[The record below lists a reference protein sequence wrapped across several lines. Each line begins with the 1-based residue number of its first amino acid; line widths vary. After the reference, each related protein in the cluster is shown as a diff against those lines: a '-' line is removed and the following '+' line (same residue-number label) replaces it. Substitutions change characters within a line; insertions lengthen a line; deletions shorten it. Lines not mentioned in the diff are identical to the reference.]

1 MRERPILMSGTMV
14 RAILEGRKTQ
24 TRRVV
29 KLPPAPMKL
38 GQFEPT
44 NVDGFNKAGKY
55 FPPRPALWHTR
66 NGATVVCPYGI
77 HGDRLW
83 VRETWRSYGERG
95 RGGEIERF
103 MYRAG
108 INQAT
113 DGWKWKPGI
122 HMPRRACRLVLEV
135 TAVRVKRLQEI
146 SVDDAIAEGVV
157 EWGTR
162 EAGRKVFDG
171 RARGIPYLVNAYAE
185 LWNSLNAKR
194 GFGWEKNPWVWCI
207 SFSKAAP

>member
-1 MRERPILMSGTMV
+1 MV
-14 RAILEGRKTQ
+14 RAILEGRKSQ

-29 KLPPAPMKL
+29 KPQPPHGIKSVYAPI
-38 GQFEPT
+38 
-44 NVDGFNKAGKY
+44 
-55 FPPRPALWHTR
+55 TR
-66 NGATVVCPYGI
+66 DPGNWQGVASDDLIGWYGRCPYGI
-77 HGDRLW
+77 NGDRLW